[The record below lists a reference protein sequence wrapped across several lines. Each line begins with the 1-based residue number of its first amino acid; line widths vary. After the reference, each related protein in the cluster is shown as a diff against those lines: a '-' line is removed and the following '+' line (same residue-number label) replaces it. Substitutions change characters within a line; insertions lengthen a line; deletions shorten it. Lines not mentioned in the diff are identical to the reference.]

1 MLDKSISEQVLKTMR
16 KILEELKERKIWRT
30 LIAYPSVSFV
40 LLQAVEFFINNYDLD
55 ARYLSATFIACVAFL
70 PVALIWN
77 WYHGETGHQ
86 DFRKT
91 EIGAYALFTLVA
103 ISLVAWFWLST
114 DRAAR
119 SLATPAAPVRSIAV
133 MPFLNPGEDASV
145 QYLCDGIAESLINWL
160 AAQDAVK
167 VSSKS
172 ASFHLRD
179 DTENA
184 TEIGERLGVESVL
197 QGKLERVGDQIMI
210 SASLVDARD
219 GSQIWGE
226 RLMRP
231 DSELLYLERNIVD
244 AITAG
249 LKIKVTDSG
258 SKLAASGGT
267 DNPEAYE
274 KYLRGHFLIQ
284 ATETD
289 SIDEGLKELRASIRL
304 DPAFGLP
311 YADIADALVQ
321 KIYYAMERSP
331 ELVGEARTAA
341 MSAVA
346 LAPGSAEARAALAD
360 IYAYFDFN
368 WAAAEQAFD
377 EAVALNPNSPVPYH
391 RYSDFLWLT
400 LRPTRAVEMAYKA
413 VELDPIDSS
422 SMHGVGFSLLVAGDY
437 DASAKAL
444 SEWNRFHPQSTWSYV
459 KYAVASSLNGQC
471 DIAMERLAAVRQ
483 MTNDEASMLRESWM
497 ALSYHLCNEQAL
509 FARSAERL
517 EADLAEDGV
526 GDPAALIWLRL
537 MQGDIESSIDI
548 IEQAIESRSDLVPF
562 VQLFGN
568 EVWGLEG
575 SKTLA
580 RDPRY
585 IEMVKALNFP
595 AVEN

>member
-1 MLDKSISEQVLKTMR
+1 MKS
-16 KILEELKERKIWRT
+16 ILEELKERKIWRT

-55 ARYLSATFIACVAFL
+55 ARYLSATFIACIAFL

-91 EIGAYALFTLVA
+91 EIGAYGLFTLAA
-103 ISLVAWFWLST
+103 ISLVGWFWLST
-114 DRAAR
+114 DRAAQ
-119 SLATPAAPVRSIAV
+119 SLASQAAPVRSIAV
-133 MPFLNPGEDASV
+133 MPFLNPGEDAAV

-172 ASFHLRD
+172 ASFRLREDAD
-179 DTENA
+179 DA
-184 TEIGERLGVESVL
+184 MEIGDRLGVDSVL
-197 QGKLERVGDQIMI
+197 QGKLERVGEQIVI

-231 DSELLYLERNIVD
+231 DSELLYLERTIVD

-249 LKIKVTDSG
+249 LKIKVTHPE

-284 ATETD
+284 ATEAG
-289 SIDEGLKELRASIRL
+289 SIDEGLEELRAAIRL
-304 DPAFGLP
+304 DPTFGLP

-321 KIYYAMERSP
+321 KIYYAIERSP
-331 ELVGEARTAA
+331 ELVGEAKNAA
-341 MSAVA
+341 LSAVA
-346 LAPGSAEARAALAD
+346 LAPGSAEARTALAS
-360 IYAYFDFN
+360 IYAYFDFD
-368 WAAAEQAFD
+368 WATAEQTFD
-377 EAVALNPNSPVPYH
+377 EAIALKPNSPVPYH
-391 RYSDFLWLT
+391 RYSDFLWVT
-400 LRPTRAVEMAYKA
+400 LRTTRALEMAYKA

-422 SMHGVGFSLLVAGDY
+422 SLHAVGLSYLIAGEY
-437 DASAKAL
+437 DASAKAFG
-444 SEWNRFHPQSTWSYV
+444 EWNRFHPQSTWSYV
-459 KYAVASSLNGQC
+459 KYAVALSLNGQC
-471 DIAMERLAAVRQ
+471 DISMERLAAVRQ

-497 ALSYHLCNEQAL
+497 ALSYHICNEQAL

-526 GDPAALIWLRL
+526 GDPMALIWLWL
-537 MQGDIESSIDI
+537 MEGDIESSIDI
-548 IEQAIESRSDLVPF
+548 LQQATESRSDLVPF
-562 VQLFGN
+562 IQLLRLDI
-568 EVWGLEG
+568 WGIEG
-575 SKTLA
+575 FETLG
-580 RDPRY
+580 RDARY
-585 IEMVKALNFP
+585 IEMVNSLNFP
-595 AVEN
+595 AVEY